1 MRHGEKK
8 PWAQKANHVL
18 VGVVKT
24 WLLRKWLGYLAALL
38 NNQHLHLLCFF
49 IRDHIAMLGKMPSC
63 HEVSMLN
70 YEGNRANHLSMQCE
84 LHPKGNLDHK
94 SSNGARCAM
103 MVWAHSLELV
113 VGKTF
118 SSQSDS

>member
-1 MRHGEKK
+1 M
-8 PWAQKANHVL
+8 
-18 VGVVKT
+18 VGIFSSIIEQP
-24 WLLRKWLGYLAALL
+24 ASPFALFL
-38 NNQHLHLLCFF
+38 YPGPHCN
-49 IRDHIAMLGKMPSC
+49 ATMLGKMPSC

-70 YEGNRANHLSMQCE
+70 YEGNGANHLSMQCE